1 MLKTSGYPD
10 SFCYNHSKS
19 LCRRF
24 NLALMNLQE
33 MCHQIQSTNHT
44 NPSHRSHKSYEM
56 VFSLKSIDRLKVG
69 ELFFTKRKDFFWKYT
84 GKTNLFD
91 FSNFSRHSIYWLEN
105 SWDVVIFANPDSFT
119 KIAAATNINC

>member
-1 MLKTSGYPD
+1 MLKTGGYPD

-69 ELFFTKRKDFFWKYT
+69 ELFFTKRKDFF
-84 GKTNLFD
+84 
-91 FSNFSRHSIYWLEN
+91 
-105 SWDVVIFANPDSFT
+105 
-119 KIAAATNINC
+119 